1 MKSLKEN
8 RGLRLGMLLALLAA
22 SCGIICIQKGETLK
36 ATPAA
41 TPAPTVESAS
51 TELDSREAAYQQD
64 REALTVLIE
73 SAGTDEATRSQ
84 AQKQLMQMI
93 QEHQTETGI
102 QQALTQAGFGPC
114 DALCQNGALTVMLT
128 RDGLSTADSA
138 AILALCTA
146 HTDISVENIRIM
158 TR

>member
-8 RGLRLGMLLALLAA
+8 RGLRLGLLLALLAA
-22 SCGIICIQKGETLK
+22 ACGLICLQGGGTE
-36 ATPAA
+36 AEAPPVV
-41 TPAPTVESAS
+41 TPAPQANPSEQ
-51 TELDSREAAYQQD
+51 DSREAAYQQD
-64 REALTVLIE
+64 REALTALIE
-73 SAGTDEATRSQ
+73 SQQTDDATRQQ
-84 AQKQLMQMI
+84 AQKQLMQMV

-102 QQALTQAGFGPC
+102 QQALNEAGYGPC
-114 DALCQNGALTVMLT
+114 AALCQNGALTVLLT
-128 RDGLSTADSA
+128 RDSLNAADSA